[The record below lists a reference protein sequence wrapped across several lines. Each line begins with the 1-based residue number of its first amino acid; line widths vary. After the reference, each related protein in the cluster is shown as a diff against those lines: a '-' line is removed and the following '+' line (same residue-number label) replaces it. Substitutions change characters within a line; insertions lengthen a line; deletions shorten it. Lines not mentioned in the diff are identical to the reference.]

1 MKKFLV
7 VGMKK
12 SGTTYLHEQMR
23 ALNQIYVPPLKE
35 THFLLNNNLDRR
47 TFLFKDYIQKG
58 EKFSDENDHRF
69 LENLFV
75 NLPGPTVENYIK
87 LMSSNCEISGECD
100 PELILLENEKIRVLA
115 QENFKIVCILRHPVD
130 RFFSHVKMIIPDK
143 NKNPNQIIKTILA
156 NDVKE
161 LQHQVNHSCYQVL
174 IHKWKSIYDSSNL
187 LFVDDKNLRNK
198 KKKTMEKILSFISD
212 EAFSRLDDDQLV
224 DDKNVGSKW
233 VLDGDL
239 REALN
244 RFFEKDIDSY
254 QSEINNISYP

>member
-1 MKKFLV
+1 
-7 VGMKK
+7 
-12 SGTTYLHEQMR
+12 
-23 ALNQIYVPPLKE
+23 
-35 THFLLNNNLDRR
+35 
-47 TFLFKDYIQKG
+47 
-58 EKFSDENDHRF
+58 
-69 LENLFV
+69 
-75 NLPGPTVENYIK
+75 
-87 LMSSNCEISGECD
+87 MSSNCEISGECD